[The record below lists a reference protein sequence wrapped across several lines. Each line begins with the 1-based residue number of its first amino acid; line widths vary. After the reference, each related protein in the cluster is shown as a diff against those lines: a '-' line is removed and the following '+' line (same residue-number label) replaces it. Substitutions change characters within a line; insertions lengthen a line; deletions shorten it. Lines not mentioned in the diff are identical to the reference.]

1 MRVRTD
7 NGYEADL
14 LSAKVNVKTGDVVST
29 EPVTVR
35 SASATVT
42 ADRAESARER
52 PSRGLRR
59 PRRLH
64 LHAGRSAG
72 VVRNVRQDQH
82 PMMRPI
88 LLSLALAVA
97 GLALPLTVSTD
108 AAAQAQRG
116 NRGGSDPFGGFG
128 GNSKEPIRID
138 ANKLEVFDK
147 EQKAV
152 YSGDVVAV
160 RGTAVT
166 RSSVMTI
173 FYESKRGGQGEDGK
187 REAQNASAATQ
198 DGALKRIEFKGPVTV
213 VNGTQTLKADSMV
226 YDAVTKIVTLRG
238 NATVADGRNIQRGEL
253 MTYNTETGVANIT
266 GAASS
271 GGRVQGVFTPGSE
284 SETRISRGGKGTC
297 SSC

>member
-1 MRVRTD
+1 MI
-7 NGYEADL
+7 
-14 LSAKVNVKTGDVVST
+14 
-29 EPVTVR
+29 
-35 SASATVT
+35 
-42 ADRAESARER
+42 
-52 PSRGLRR
+52 
-59 PRRLH
+59 RL
-64 LHAGRSAG
+64 
-72 VVRNVRQDQH
+72 
-82 PMMRPI
+82 I
-88 LLSLALAVA
+88 LLSLTLAVA
-97 GLALPLTVSTD
+97 GLALSLTAATD

-116 NRGGSDPFGGFG
+116 GGKSSDPFGGFG

-166 RSSVMTI
+166 RSTVMTI
-173 FYESKRGGQGEDGK
+173 FYESKRGQGEDGK
-187 REAQNASAATQ
+187 REAQNANAATQ

-213 VNGTQTLKADSMV
+213 VNGTQTLKADTMV

-238 NATVADGRNIQRGEL
+238 NATVADGPNIQRGEV

-266 GAASS
+266 GTAAT

-284 SETRISRGGKGTC
+284 SEGKTQPRR
-297 SSC
+297 